1 MTRLPSGTGRFLAPT
16 ALTRETR
23 TRNACTRNTRARQ
36 ARGRRGFTLVSMIV
50 ALVLLG
56 VGVGALAH
64 SSAETLK
71 YQNIAQNK
79 TNAIAIARTYVETL
93 RTQDPWV
100 MQTEPSVAVDQ
111 DGTLSNSGKYS
122 RAMDL
127 AVERQNLVRLT
138 ITVNYP
144 RMTDPV
150 VLTTFLYRGN
160 GLAGMGS

>member
-1 MTRLPSGTGRFLAPT
+1 MIRSHRRKRVDT
-16 ALTRETR
+16 AATARR
-23 TRNACTRNTRARQ
+23 SRARH
-36 ARGRRGFTLVSMIV
+36 GFTLVSMIV

-56 VGVGALAH
+56 VGVGALANA
-64 SSAETLK
+64 SAETLK

-79 TNAIAIARTYVETL
+79 TNAIAIARTYVENL
-93 RTQDPWV
+93 RTQDPWALQNV
-100 MQTEPSVAVDQ
+100 GGIRVDQ
-111 DGTLSNSGKYS
+111 DGAINSAGKYTRS
-122 RAMDL
+122 MAMT
-127 AVERQNLVRLT
+127 VERQNLVRLT

>member
-1 MTRLPSGTGRFLAPT
+1 MIASRRRIESASVTP
-16 ALTRETR
+16 
-23 TRNACTRNTRARQ
+23 NARS
-36 ARGRRGFTLVSMIV
+36 RRGFTLVSMIV

-71 YQNIAQNK
+71 FQNIAQNK
-79 TNAIAIARTYVETL
+79 TNAIAIARAYVENL
-93 RTQDPWV
+93 RTRDPWT
-100 MQTEPSVAVDQ
+100 MQSEPAVNVDP
-111 DGTLSNSGKYS
+111 DGAANNGGQYS
-122 RAMDL
+122 RAMAM

>member
-1 MTRLPSGTGRFLAPT
+1 MTRTKIRRERSAPK
-16 ALTRETR
+16 
-23 TRNACTRNTRARQ
+23 NRA
-36 ARGRRGFTLVSMIV
+36 RRGFTLVSMIV

-71 YQNIAQNK
+71 FQNIAQNK
-79 TNAIAIARTYVETL
+79 TNAIAIARAYVENL
-93 RTQDPWV
+93 RTQDPWT
-100 MQTEPSVAVDQ
+100 MQSSPSVRVDA
-111 DGTLSNSGKYS
+111 DGTLSNAGKFS
-122 RAMDL
+122 RMMSMT
-127 AVERQNLVRLT
+127 VERQNLVRLT
-138 ITVNYP
+138 VTVNYP

>member
-1 MTRLPSGTGRFLAPT
+1 MIREFCGTGRATVRL
-16 ALTRETR
+16 RISHR
-23 TRNACTRNTRARQ
+23 RNRRVRAQ
-36 ARGRRGFTLVSMIV
+36 HTPVRRGFTLVSMIV

-93 RTQDPWV
+93 RTQDPWL
-100 MQTEPSVAVDQ
+100 MQTEPTVAVDQ
-111 DGTLSNSGKYS
+111 DGAVSTTGKFS
-122 RAMDL
+122 RAMEF

-138 ITVNYP
+138 ITVKYP